1 MSVGRTGDDDPG
13 EHIMRN
19 RLRDSLF
26 GASPQ
31 PVRVGRYLIVDQ
43 LGAGGLGIVYGAY
56 DPKLDRRVALK
67 LLHPER
73 SPLPDTVPRMER
85 EAQSMARLAHP
96 NVVAVHDTG
105 THAGGVFI
113 AMECID
119 GLPLNEW
126 AAQTRPDWRSI
137 RDVLCQAGR
146 GLAAAHAVGLVHRDF
161 KPSNVLVTP
170 SGKAKVLDF
179 GLSRTASEAPAEAVL
194 TEPSRS
200 EPPLEPGPGSLTEA
214 GTVMG
219 TPAFM
224 SPEQFTGH
232 ADARSD
238 QWSYCVSAWQCFYGK
253 RPFPSREPRA
263 LLASIREGTPP
274 QPPNSSL
281 PGWLVRALHRG
292 LRPNAAQR
300 FESMDALLW
309 ALDKDKRSRRRQRT
323 ALVAVVLGSALAG
336 AAATTAFEP
345 RSPPEVVAQVNAL
358 EAQARTAASDGHFV
372 YPPSSDPS
380 STTALLAVLALEGVE
395 GHGARQAA
403 QRAQQLRGELAVTL
417 TALGDAYASLDGG
430 EAFAADYYASAL
442 LFDPRHA
449 PARAHSPLTPGEL
462 ATLRTRAEAGTF
474 TPAELVGGDVLA
486 ALADEDPQSRS
497 ADVSRVRAATRR
509 PSASTEARLDRMFP
523 ATAAPQPA
531 PRPTR
536 ATETDPP
543 SSTETETETEAD
555 PEAPNPK
562 PKDSR
567 ARAQAEVTRGLTALA
582 AGNRRAAEQA
592 FHRALN
598 FDRKNARALR
608 ELGALAFDR
617 GEYQRAVNYA
627 RKATR
632 HAPRVAAGHMELG
645 DALYKVH
652 RYDDAREAY
661 SAAKKLGAR
670 GAAKALARIDAMLGD
685 AGQSPSN

>member
-1 MSVGRTGDDDPG
+1 MSGGRNGDDDPG

-26 GASPQ
+26 GAAPQ

-43 LGAGGLGIVYGAY
+43 LGAGGLGIVYAAY

-73 SPLPDTVPRMER
+73 APLPDTFPRMER
-85 EAQSMARLAHP
+85 EAQAMARLTHP

-119 GLPLNEW
+119 GQPLHQW
-126 AAQTRPDWRSI
+126 AAQVRPNWRSI

-146 GLAAAHAVGLVHRDF
+146 GLAAAHAVELVHRDF
-161 KPSNVLVTP
+161 KPSNVLVTS
-170 SGKAKVLDF
+170 SGEAKVLDF
-179 GLSRTASEAPAEAVL
+179 GLARPVSETTTV
-194 TEPSRS
+194 
-200 EPPLEPGPGSLTEA
+200 PLPTGPRPDHDAGSLTKT

-224 SPEQFTGH
+224 SPEQFAGQ

-238 QWSYCVSAWQCFYGK
+238 QWSFCVSAWQCLYGQ
-253 RPFPSREPRA
+253 RPF
-263 LLASIREGTPP
+263 SIRDPRELFARIRKDDPP
-274 QPPNSSL
+274 QPPNTTL
-281 PGWLVRALHRG
+281 PSWLVRALQRG
-292 LRPNAAQR
+292 LKPEAQRR

-309 ALDKDKRSRRRQRT
+309 AMERDRRSRRRQRT
-323 ALVAVVLGSALAG
+323 ALVAAVLGSALAG
-336 AAATTAFEP
+336 AGATTALEP
-345 RSPPEVVAQVNAL
+345 SPPPEVVERVNAL
-358 EAQARTAASDGHFV
+358 EAKARSAASDGHFV

-403 QRAQQLRGELAVTL
+403 RRADQLRHELARTL
-417 TALGDAYASLDGG
+417 TALGDTYSVLDGG
-430 EAFAADYYASAL
+430 QAFAADYYASAL
-442 LFDPRHA
+442 LFEPQHG
-449 PARAHSPLTPGEL
+449 PARSGSPLTSGEL
-462 ATLRTRAEAGTF
+462 ATLRTRAERGTF
-474 TPAELVGGDVLA
+474 TEAELLGGDVLA
-486 ALADEDPQSRS
+486 ALADEDPQSRAAS
-497 ADVSRVRAATRR
+497 VSRLRRASRR
-509 PSASTEARLDRMFP
+509 PSVSTAARLDQMFP
-523 ATAAPQPA
+523 KATSPAAPTRPA
-531 PRPTR
+531 PADAPPLRSDDDH
-536 ATETDPP
+536 TEPP
-543 SSTETETETEAD
+543 AKTVA
-555 PEAPNPK
+555 PEQD

-567 ARAQAEVTRGLTALA
+567 VQARAEVERGLAALK

-598 FDRKNARALR
+598 LDRKNARALR
-608 ELGALAFDR
+608 ELSALAFDR
-617 GEYQRAVNYA
+617 GEYQRAVSFA

-661 SAAKKLGAR
+661 ETAKRLGAK
-670 GAAKALARIDAMLGD
+670 GAAKALARIDATVG
-685 AGQSPSN
+685 AGP